1 MWVWLAVASALLLGF
16 YDVGKKYCLR
26 RNGILSVLLGI
37 TLCSVLFLSPFLQA
51 GSWQDHLTLIA
62 KAALVTAS
70 WVSGL
75 AGIKHLPLTTASTL
89 KASRPVLVVVFS
101 MLLFGE
107 RLCVMQWAGVVLV
120 FSAIFM
126 LGRSSRREGIFFTR
140 NKGVL
145 YMLLSI
151 LSGAASALWDK
162 HIISGMAPL
171 FIQSWTNVY
180 IAAFL
185 LLLIAGKALFSREK
199 PEPFH
204 FDWILLL
211 TALVIT
217 ASDALYFYSLSGEGA
232 LLSVITL
239 VRRASVI
246 VTFVLGAMLFREHRV
261 RDKAAAL
268 SVMLAGLILLVLGSA

>member
-1 MWVWLAVASALLLGF
+1 MWVWLAVASSALLGF
-16 YDVGKKYCLR
+16 YDVGKKISLR
-26 RNGILSVLLGI
+26 RNGVLYVLLGI
-37 TLCSVLFLSPFLQA
+37 TLCSVLLLCPFLGA
-51 GSWQDHLTLIA
+51 GTWKEHLILIF
-62 KAALVTAS
+62 KAVLVTVS

-89 KASRPVLVVVFS
+89 KASRPVLVVVLS
-101 MLLFGE
+101 LLIFRE
-107 RLCVMQWAGVVLV
+107 RLGVMQWAGVVLV
-120 FSAIFM
+120 IAAIFL
-126 LGRSSRREGIFFTR
+126 LGLTSRREGISFAR

-145 YMLLSI
+145 FMLLSI

-180 IAAFL
+180 IAALL
-185 LLLIAGKALFSREK
+185 LLLIAGKALFSAEK
-199 PEPFH
+199 PEPFR
-204 FDWILLL
+204 FDWMLPL
-211 TALVIT
+211 TAVVIT

-246 VTFVLGAMLFREHRV
+246 VTFALGALLFREHRI
-261 RDKAAAL
+261 RDKAAVLAL
-268 SVMLAGLILLVLGSA
+268 MLLGLILLVLGSA

>member
-1 MWVWLAVASALLLGF
+1 MWVWLAVASSALLGF
-16 YDVGKKYCLR
+16 YDVGKKLCLR
-26 RNGILSVLLGI
+26 RNDVLYVLLGI
-37 TLCSVLFLSPFLQA
+37 TLCSVLFLCPFLGA
-51 GSWQDHLTLIA
+51 GTWREHLILLF
-62 KAALVTAS
+62 KAFLVTVS

-101 MLLFGE
+101 LLIFGE
-107 RLCVMQWAGVVLV
+107 RLGAMQWAGVVLV
-120 FSAIFM
+120 FFAIFM
-126 LGRSSRREGIFFTR
+126 LGRTSRKEGISFTG
-140 NKGVL
+140 NKGVF

-151 LSGAASALWDK
+151 FSGAASALWDK

-180 IAAFL
+180 IAALL
-185 LLLIAGKALFSREK
+185 LLLIAAGALLRGEK

-204 FDWILLL
+204 FDVMMPL
-211 TALVIT
+211 TAVIIT
-217 ASDALYFYSLSGEGA
+217 ASDAFYFYSLSGEGA

-246 VTFVLGAMLFREHRV
+246 VTFVLGALLFKEHRI
-261 RDKAAAL
+261 RDKAA
-268 SVMLAGLILLVLGSA
+268 VLAVLLLGLVLLVLGSA

>member
-1 MWVWLAVASALLLGF
+1 MWVWLSVASALLLGF

-26 RNGILSVLLGI
+26 RNGILYVLLGI
-37 TLCSVLFLSPFLQA
+37 TLCSVLFLSPFLRA
-51 GSWQDHLTLIA
+51 GNPREHLILIF
-62 KAALVTAS
+62 KAVLVTVS

-75 AGIKHLPLTTASTL
+75 AGIKYLPLTTASTL
-89 KASRPVLVVVFS
+89 KASRPVLVVVLS
-101 MLLFGE
+101 MLIFGE
-107 RLCVMQWAGVVLV
+107 RLCAMQWAGVVLV
-120 FSAIFM
+120 LLAVFM
-126 LGRSSRREGIFFTR
+126 LGRSIRREGIAFAG

-162 HIISGMAPL
+162 YIIGGMEPL
-171 FIQSWTNVY
+171 FIQSWANVY
-180 IAAFL
+180 IAALL
-185 LLLIAGKALFSREK
+185 LLLIAGKALWRREK
-199 PEPFH
+199 PEPFR
-204 FDWILLL
+204 FDWMMLL

-246 VTFVLGAMLFREHRV
+246 VTFALGALLFREQRI

-268 SVMLAGLILLVLGSA
+268 SVMLAGLVLLVLGS